1 MLRCCSS
8 QPPHTTCRRSG
19 LPAGPCL
26 PRPRRDPGD
35 ASFVGRN
42 RPSSCVYH
50 LVYRTEANHWSSRGG
65 MTCTSMTKQSN
76 DQTLTDCP
84 GDPNVW
90 YIQAWYPVTFGPET
104 PFDRLIRTARMIPLD
119 LASPLVGMAGMTR
132 GIA

>member
-1 MLRCCSS
+1 

-35 ASFVGRN
+35 ASFEGRN
-42 RPSSCVYH
+42 RPSSCAYH
-50 LVYRTEANHWSSRGG
+50 LVHRTETNHWSSRGG

-76 DQTLTDCP
+76 DQALTDCP

-90 YIQAWYPVTFGPET
+90 YIQLLYPY
-104 PFDRLIRTARMIPLD
+104 IRSGNP
-119 LASPLVGMAGMTR
+119 TR
-132 GIA
+132 PTNSDSEDDSTRSSQPIGRDGWHD